1 VFTALEA
8 VRRHLSPRRP
18 GFDPR
23 PLLVR
28 FVVDRVALE
37 QGFFFRVLPFSHVS
51 ITQPLRHTHPHMH
64 VAVNQ
69 EDERANPGTLLKK
82 AAPFRKSE
90 SVGHECTFTYPVYG

>member
-82 AAPFRKSE
+82 SSALS
-90 SVGHECTFTYPVYG
+90 